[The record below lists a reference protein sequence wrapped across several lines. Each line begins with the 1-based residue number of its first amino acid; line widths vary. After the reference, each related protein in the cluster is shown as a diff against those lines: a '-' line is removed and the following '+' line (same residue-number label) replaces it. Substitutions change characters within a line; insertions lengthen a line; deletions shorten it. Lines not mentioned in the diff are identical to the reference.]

1 MANGPYRFDTPSTR
15 PASMPPTGGFDVRE
29 ATDGVLGKRLFAYL
43 VDLVII
49 CLLMA
54 FLAFVI
60 GILGIVTFGL
70 AWWLYA
76 VLVPGTAIL
85 YSAATVGGR
94 HQSTIGMR
102 MVGLRVID
110 SATGGPVDKVTAAVH
125 ALLFYVAAGTF
136 VLWVLDLFIGVARAD
151 RRLGHDL
158 VVGILLVRA
167 R

>member
-15 PASMPPTGGFDVRE
+15 PASMPPTGGFDLRE

-43 VDLVII
+43 LDLVMI

-54 FLAFVI
+54 LLAFVI

-158 VVGILLVRA
+158 VVGIFLVRA

>member
-15 PASMPPTGGFDVRE
+15 PASMPPTGGFDLRE

-43 VDLVII
+43 VDLVMI

-85 YSAATVGGR
+85 YSAATVGRR

>member
-15 PASMPPTGGFDVRE
+15 PASMPPTGGFDLRE

-43 VDLVII
+43 VDLVMI